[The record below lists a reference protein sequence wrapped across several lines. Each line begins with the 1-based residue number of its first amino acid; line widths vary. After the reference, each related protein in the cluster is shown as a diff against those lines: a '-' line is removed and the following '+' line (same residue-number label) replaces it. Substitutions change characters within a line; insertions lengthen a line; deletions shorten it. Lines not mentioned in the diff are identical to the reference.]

1 VAGRDQTEGGYEL
14 VMLLGVAAAGLVVSG
29 PGRVSV
35 DAAPKLPER
44 SPAWPGSARTVNG

>member
-1 VAGRDQTEGGYEL
+1 MAGRDQTEGGYEL

-29 PGRVSV
+29 RVSV